1 MNIAFNSQSS
11 FFQSNQLYKN
21 PWENSAQEPYSP
33 VSQLSDR
40 IQERNEKNKMQRE
53 RLLRELQTVSIQKT
67 DASSNQKPQGIM
79 ELLDSQATTE
89 EEESISSKYDY
100 KDVSSKIRSAKTS
113 QSAGQALIAAKRTVS
128 QIKRKLVASGG
139 DSDEL
144 KIALS
149 HAKRIEIVAKKK
161 KRHLELEEL
170 VENTRN
176 LDERMEKQEEL
187 VKNGANAGFGNENS
201 SNEGGGSSGGSVDIL
216 AFCEDKVAEGYE
228 IIEKARE
235 EMMDEMVEEAKANG
249 EEITEEMMKEMEEVV
264 SEFGSEELEALEK
277 TMELLENLE
286 VVDPHMSEEDL
297 EKLKQ
302 KHRASEE
309 KAIMKADMDYLKDMF
324 ELYSDSMDVQV

>member
-1 MNIAFNSQSS
+1 
-11 FFQSNQLYKN
+11 
-21 PWENSAQEPYSP
+21 SP

-40 IQERNEKNKMQRE
+40 IQEKNEKNKMQRE
-53 RLLRELQTVSIQKT
+53 RLLRELQTISIQKT
-67 DASSNQKPQGIM
+67 ETSDNQKPQGIA
-79 ELLDSQATTE
+79 ELSESQEPVE
-89 EEESISSKYDY
+89 EETVSSKYDY

-139 DSDEL
+139 ESDEL

-170 VENTRN
+170 VENTRQI
-176 LDERMEKQEEL
+176 DERMEKLEEL
-187 VKNGANAGFGNENS
+187 TQDGAASGIGNDTSKNES
-201 SNEGGGSSGGSVDIL
+201 GGSSGGTIDLLS
-216 AFCEDKVAEGYE
+216 FCEDKVAEGYE
-228 IIEKARE
+228 IIEAARE
-235 EMMDEMVEEAKANG
+235 EMMEEMVQEAKASG

-264 SEFGSEELEALEK
+264 SEFGAEELEALEK

-309 KAIMKADMDYLKDMF
+309 KAIVKADMDYLKDMF
-324 ELYSDSMDVQV
+324 ELYSDSMDVQI